1 MNAERY
7 GRALREMQE
16 RVAATTRMMIAA
28 AAVSLMPL
36 SAWADDSSRIQAA
49 VREQQVAEAMA
60 AWQRDA
66 DIKACTERPSEA
78 ERTACTR
85 KMMAR
90 YYRSIEKA
98 SARFCKQVKGT
109 KPEFSGCQSL
119 SR

>member
-1 MNAERY
+1 M
-7 GRALREMQE
+7 M
-16 RVAATTRMMIAA
+16 RVMIAA
-28 AAVSLMPL
+28 AAVFLMAA
-36 SAWADDSSRIQAA
+36 SARADDHSRIQAA
-49 VREQQVAEAMA
+49 VREQQVAGAMA
-60 AWQRDA
+60 VWQRDA

-85 KMMAR
+85 ETLAR
-90 YYRSIEKA
+90 FYRSIEKA

>member
-66 DIKACTERPSEA
+66 DIKACAERPSEA

-85 KMMAR
+85 KMTAR

-109 KPEFSGCQSL
+109 KPEFSGCRSL